1 MLLWNIMVK
10 HRFASYHITSSSRG
24 PNLWITTNWRFPR
37 SWSYPVV
44 MDDPDLVLKQPWWRL
59 GIPHERNRQRVIST
73 TTKALSWRVRKS
85 AHARHQGEWIPS
97 WAEKAGTTTWDFQKY
112 RSWKSKLNMFV
123 EDIIW
128 WITLYIHGHTCLL
141 TISIRWSWIAR
152 RMGVREPINQN
163 WWFEWNQLNF
173 GPESC
178 HKRPFGFLFK
188 RRIMVNATS
197 TISSTRNNGFRLCH
211 LQKTDPRSS
220 NST

>member
-1 MLLWNIMVK
+1 
-10 HRFASYHITSSSRG
+10 
-24 PNLWITTNWRFPR
+24 
-37 SWSYPVV
+37 
-44 MDDPDLVLKQPWWRL
+44 
-59 GIPHERNRQRVIST
+59 
-73 TTKALSWRVRKS
+73 
-85 AHARHQGEWIPS
+85 
-97 WAEKAGTTTWDFQKY
+97 
-112 RSWKSKLNMFV
+112 MFV

-163 WWFEWNQLNF
+163 WWCEWNQLNF

-188 RRIMVNATS
+188 QRIMVNATS

-220 NST
+220 NSTSSQVQKNPTSQKYGASYSSPPAPHPQPPHPQPHQPQPPSPSPPSPAVQGSRWAPPRWSSAPPRDLRGDPRCPPAASRRVWRGWASLREVGSKWLVVVDTYYMKYIDNYIDWYIYI